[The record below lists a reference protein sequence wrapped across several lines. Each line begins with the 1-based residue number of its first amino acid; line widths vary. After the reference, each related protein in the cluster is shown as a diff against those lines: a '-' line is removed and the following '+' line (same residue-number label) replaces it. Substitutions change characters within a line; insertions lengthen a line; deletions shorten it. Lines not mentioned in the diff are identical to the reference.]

1 MSIFRLFRLLVE
13 RIVMIY
19 SMTGFGRGDVDSDS
33 IRYTVEIK
41 AVNHR
46 FLDINV
52 KLPSYA
58 FSLEEKIQKMIKE
71 KIERGKIDVSV
82 TIRAKGNSGKE
93 FAFDQDCASVYLNA
107 RDFIK
112 EQYDLTDDF
121 GITSLLGL
129 PGVISEKDMSSSP
142 DSLWENVREA
152 LTKAIEKLTI
162 AREKEGDN
170 LSADLI
176 KKADR
181 LQELSHIIKERSPV
195 IIDEYK
201 SRLTKKVREFLE
213 DKTID
218 DSRIASEVIIYA
230 DKICID
236 EELVRLSSHIKTF
249 KDTIKSGGAVGRK
262 LDFLT
267 QELNREANTILSKSS
282 DSYTADVGIEMKT
295 LIEKLREQVQNLE

>member
-1 MSIFRLFRLLVE
+1 
-13 RIVMIY
+13 MIY
-19 SMTGFGRGDVDSDS
+19 SMTGFGRGDVESDS

-41 AVNHR
+41 TVNHR

-58 FSLEEKIQKMIKE
+58 FSLEEKIQKMIKD

-93 FAFDQDCASVYLNA
+93 YAFDPDCAEVYLNA
-107 RDFIK
+107 RDYIK
-112 EQYDLTDDF
+112 EQYHFTDDF

-142 DSLWENVREA
+142 DSLWEHVKDA
-152 LTKAIEKLTI
+152 LVKAIDKLAA

-170 LSADLI
+170 LGADLI

-181 LQELSHIIKERSPV
+181 LQELADIIKERSPI

-201 SRLTKKVREFLE
+201 TRLTGKVREFLE
-213 DKTID
+213 DRTID

-236 EELVRLSSHIKTF
+236 EELVRLSSHIKAF
-249 KDTIKSGGAVGRK
+249 KDTINNGGSVGRR